1 MITLCQLLNQIKI
14 LVPITDLDDNH
25 VPTTESDYDL
35 IPITDIDDN
44 PVPTTES
51 DYDPVPIT
59 ELDDNPVP
67 TTEIRLR
74 PSYQSLT

>member
-1 MITLCQLLNQIKI
+1 MITLFQLLNQITT
-14 LVPITDLDDNH
+14 LVPITDL
-25 VPTTESDYDL
+25 
-35 IPITDIDDN
+35 DDN